1 MFGYSGL
8 AVVSE
13 LSSDDAKLH
22 WVLLLMTVCL
32 LLAIWFFLVLTGL
45 GASAWNWPPWNQVE
59 LYDLS

>member
-1 MFGYSGL
+1 
-8 AVVSE
+8 VSE